1 MDVSNLDRS
10 QLKNIIREI
19 LKEDIS
25 LFKEVIKEI
34 LIDNH
39 IITTDEQQ
47 QRRARLEKLIDED
60 FDKYDDVFKSL
71 A

>member
-1 MDVSNLDRS
+1 MDVSNLDRN
-10 QLKNIIREI
+10 QLKSIIREI
-19 LKEDIS
+19 LKEDIG
-25 LFKEVIKEI
+25 LFKDIIKEI
-34 LIDNH
+34 LIDNQV
-39 IITTDEQQ
+39 ITTDEQQ